1 MDLSEAAARLSN
13 IRCFVLDMDGTI
25 YLGGRLFPFTKSFLN
40 KSAETGREVYYFTNN
55 SSKNAAYYIQKLAG
69 MGITVPPDRMMTSNQ
84 VMIRYLQRNHP
95 GKRVLAVGTS
105 YLLEDFVAAGV
116 LLDDHNPE
124 IAVLGF
130 DTTLTYEKLQKL
142 CDAVRKNLPYYAVN
156 PDFNCPIEDG
166 GWMPDCGSIA
176 ALVQASAERAP
187 VFMGKPSRHTL
198 SYILEKTGFDAA
210 EIAVVGDR
218 LYTDIA
224 LAKDSNVLSVL
235 VMTGETT
242 PEILRDSCHQ
252 PDLVFDSLKEIECL
266 L

>member
-1 MDLSEAAARLSN
+1 
-13 IRCFVLDMDGTI
+13 
-25 YLGGRLFPFTKSFLN
+25 
-40 KSAETGREVYYFTNN
+40 
-55 SSKNAAYYIQKLAG
+55 
-69 MGITVPPDRMMTSNQ
+69 MGISVPSERMMTSNQ

-105 YLLEDFVAAGV
+105 YLIEDLAAAEIP
-116 LLDDHNPE
+116 LDDHNPE
-124 IAVLGF
+124 VAVLGF

-142 CDAVRKNLPYYAVN
+142 CDAVRGDLPYYAVN
-156 PDFNCPIEDG
+156 PDFNCPIEDD

-176 ALVQASAERAP
+176 ALVQASAGRAP

-210 EIAVVGDR
+210 QIAVVGDR

-224 LAKDSNVLSVL
+224 LAEDSNVLSIL

-242 PEILRDSCHQ
+242 PEMLHDNCHQ
-252 PDLVFDSLKEIECL
+252 PDLVFDSLKEIEML